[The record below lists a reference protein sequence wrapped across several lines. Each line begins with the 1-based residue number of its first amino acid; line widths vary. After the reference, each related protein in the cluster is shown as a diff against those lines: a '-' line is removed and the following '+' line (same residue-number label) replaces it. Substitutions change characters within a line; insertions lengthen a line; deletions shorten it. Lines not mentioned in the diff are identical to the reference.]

1 MDIKTVIAYQ
11 YKKIVLIA
19 LLIVVGF
26 GFYKVY
32 SSFFEKVNQIWQMKI
47 GYDYANL
54 IALAEQKLKN
64 AQFQVEWSCSDFSL
78 EDRHNESESC
88 KQAKKELAKA
98 KEEYE
103 KLQAEK
109 EKLFKI
115 ESQEGIFVRTIERD
129 FSTFKIKISSGLT
142 EVLCKLQS
150 GYRITYF
157 KCKTTFRLYFQRPG
171 AVKKK

>member
-19 LLIVVGF
+19 LLVVVGF

-54 IALAEQKLKN
+54 IALVEQKLKN
-64 AQFQVEWSCSDFSL
+64 AQFQVEFSCFDFSL
-78 EDRHNESESC
+78 EDKTDESESC

-98 KEEYE
+98 KEEYA

-115 ESQEGIFVRTIERD
+115 EKQVKSYYDAVLIAAQQTPLPFTLLVITLVSFIIIVGLI
-129 FSTFKIKISSGLT
+129 IKEFLPS
-142 EVLCKLQS
+142 KH
-150 GYRITYF
+150 
-157 KCKTTFRLYFQRPG
+157 
-171 AVKKK
+171 

>member
-32 SSFFEKVNQIWQMKI
+32 SSFFERVNQIWQMKI

-64 AQFQVEWSCSDFSL
+64 AQFQVEWNCSDVSM
-78 EDRHNESESC
+78 EDNPKESDTC

-98 KEEYE
+98 REEYE
-103 KLQAEK
+103 KIQSQK

-115 ESQEGIFVRTIERD
+115 EKQVKNYYDAVLLAAQQTPLPFTLLVITLVSFIIIVGLL
-129 FSTFKIKISSGLT
+129 IKEFLPS
-142 EVLCKLQS
+142 K
-150 GYRITYF
+150 R
-157 KCKTTFRLYFQRPG
+157 
-171 AVKKK
+171 

>member
-1 MDIKTVIAYQ
+1 MDIKTVIVYQ

-19 LLIVVGF
+19 LLVVVGF

-32 SSFFEKVNQIWQMKI
+32 SSFFERVNQIWQMKM

-64 AQFQVEWSCSDFSL
+64 AQFQVEWSCSDVSM
-78 EDRHNESESC
+78 EDNPKESDSC

-98 KEEYE
+98 REEYE
-103 KLQAEK
+103 KIQSQK

-115 ESQEGIFVRTIERD
+115 EKQVKNYYDAVLLAAQQTPLPFTLLVITLVSFIIIVGLL
-129 FSTFKIKISSGLT
+129 IKEFLPSKG
-142 EVLCKLQS
+142 
-150 GYRITYF
+150 GR
-157 KCKTTFRLYFQRPG
+157 
-171 AVKKK
+171 

>member
-19 LLIVVGF
+19 LLVVVGF

-32 SSFFEKVNQIWQMKI
+32 SSFFERVNQIWQMKI

-64 AQFQVEWSCSDFSL
+64 AQFQVEWSCSDISM
-78 EDRHNESESC
+78 EDNPKESDNC

-98 KEEYE
+98 REEYE
-103 KLQAEK
+103 KIQSQK

-115 ESQEGIFVRTIERD
+115 ESQVKSYYDAVLLAAQQTPLPFTLLVITLVSFIIIVGLL
-129 FSTFKIKISSGLT
+129 IKEFLPSRG
-142 EVLCKLQS
+142 
-150 GYRITYF
+150 GR
-157 KCKTTFRLYFQRPG
+157 
-171 AVKKK
+171 

>member
-19 LLIVVGF
+19 LLVVVGF

-32 SSFFEKVNQIWQMKI
+32 SSFFERVNQIWQMKI

-64 AQFQVEWSCSDFSL
+64 AQFQVEWSCSDISM
-78 EDRHNESESC
+78 EDNPANC

-98 KEEYE
+98 REEYE
-103 KLQAEK
+103 KIQSQK

-115 ESQEGIFVRTIERD
+115 ESQVKSYYDAVLLAAQQTPLPFILLVITLVSFIIIVGLL
-129 FSTFKIKISSGLT
+129 IKEFLPSRG
-142 EVLCKLQS
+142 
-150 GYRITYF
+150 GR
-157 KCKTTFRLYFQRPG
+157 
-171 AVKKK
+171 

>member
-1 MDIKTVIAYQ
+1 MDIKTVIVYQ

-19 LLIVVGF
+19 LLVVVGF

-32 SSFFEKVNQIWQMKI
+32 SSFFERVNQIWQMKI

-64 AQFQVEWSCSDFSL
+64 AQFQVEWNCSDVSM
-78 EDRHNESESC
+78 EDNPKESDTC

-98 KEEYE
+98 REEYE
-103 KLQAEK
+103 KIQSQK

-115 ESQEGIFVRTIERD
+115 EKQVKNYYDAVLLAAQQTPLPFTLLVITLVSFIIIVGLL
-129 FSTFKIKISSGLT
+129 IKEFLPSKG
-142 EVLCKLQS
+142 
-150 GYRITYF
+150 GR
-157 KCKTTFRLYFQRPG
+157 
-171 AVKKK
+171 

>member
-19 LLIVVGF
+19 LLVVVGF

-32 SSFFEKVNQIWQMKI
+32 SSFFERVNQIWQMKI

-64 AQFQVEWSCSDFSL
+64 AQFQVEWNCSDVSM
-78 EDRHNESESC
+78 EDNPKESDSC

-98 KEEYE
+98 REEYE
-103 KLQAEK
+103 KIQAQK

-115 ESQEGIFVRTIERD
+115 EKQVKNYYDAVLLAAQQTPLPFTLLVITLVSFIIIVGLL
-129 FSTFKIKISSGLT
+129 IKEFLPS
-142 EVLCKLQS
+142 K
-150 GYRITYF
+150 R
-157 KCKTTFRLYFQRPG
+157 
-171 AVKKK
+171 

>member
-19 LLIVVGF
+19 LLVVVGF

-78 EDRHNESESC
+78 EGKNEESESC

-98 KEEYE
+98 KEEYV

-115 ESQEGIFVRTIERD
+115 EGQVKSYYDAVLMAAQQTPLPFTLLVITLVSFIIIVGLI
-129 FSTFKIKISSGLT
+129 IKEFLPSKRQGG
-142 EVLCKLQS
+142 K
-150 GYRITYF
+150 
-157 KCKTTFRLYFQRPG
+157 
-171 AVKKK
+171 VK

>member
-19 LLIVVGF
+19 LLVVVGF

-78 EDRHNESESC
+78 EDKHTESESC
-88 KQAKKELAKA
+88 RQAKKELAKA
-98 KEEYE
+98 KEEYA

-109 EKLFKI
+109 DKLFKI
-115 ESQEGIFVRTIERD
+115 ENQVKSYYDAVLLAAQQTPLPFTLLVITLVSFIIIVGLI
-129 FSTFKIKISSGLT
+129 IKEFLPS
-142 EVLCKLQS
+142 K
-150 GYRITYF
+150 R
-157 KCKTTFRLYFQRPG
+157 
-171 AVKKK
+171 

>member
-19 LLIVVGF
+19 LLVVVGF

-32 SSFFEKVNQIWQMKI
+32 SSFFERVNQIWQMKI

-64 AQFQVEWSCSDFSL
+64 AQFQVEWNCSDISMK
-78 EDRHNESESC
+78 DNQKESDNC
-88 KQAKKELAKA
+88 KQAKKELAKVR
-98 KEEYE
+98 EEYE
-103 KLQAEK
+103 KIQSEK

-115 ESQEGIFVRTIERD
+115 ESQVKSYYDAVLIAAQQTPLPFTLLVITLLSFVIIVGLL
-129 FSTFKIKISSGLT
+129 IKEFLPSRG
-142 EVLCKLQS
+142 
-150 GYRITYF
+150 GR
-157 KCKTTFRLYFQRPG
+157 
-171 AVKKK
+171 

>member
-1 MDIKTVIAYQ
+1 IKTVIVYQ

-19 LLIVVGF
+19 LLVVVGF

-32 SSFFEKVNQIWQMKI
+32 SSFFERVNQIWQMKM

-64 AQFQVEWSCSDFSL
+64 AQFQVEWSCSDVSM
-78 EDRHNESESC
+78 EDNPKESDSC

-98 KEEYE
+98 REEYE
-103 KLQAEK
+103 KIQSQK

-115 ESQEGIFVRTIERD
+115 EKQVKNYYDAVLLAAQQTPLPFTLLVITLVSFIIIVGLL
-129 FSTFKIKISSGLT
+129 IKEFLPSKG
-142 EVLCKLQS
+142 
-150 GYRITYF
+150 GR
-157 KCKTTFRLYFQRPG
+157 
-171 AVKKK
+171 

>member
-32 SSFFEKVNQIWQMKI
+32 SSFFERVNQIWQMKI

-64 AQFQVEWSCSDFSL
+64 AQFQVEWNCSDVSM
-78 EDRHNESESC
+78 EDNPKESDTC

-98 KEEYE
+98 REEYE
-103 KLQAEK
+103 KIQSQK

-115 ESQEGIFVRTIERD
+115 EKQVKNYYDAVLLAAQQTPLPFTLLVITLVSFIIIVGLL
-129 FSTFKIKISSGLT
+129 IKEFLPSRG
-142 EVLCKLQS
+142 
-150 GYRITYF
+150 GR
-157 KCKTTFRLYFQRPG
+157 
-171 AVKKK
+171 

>member
-19 LLIVVGF
+19 LLVVVGF

-32 SSFFEKVNQIWQMKI
+32 SSFFERVNQIWQMKI

-64 AQFQVEWSCSDFSL
+64 AQFQVEWSCSDISM
-78 EDRHNESESC
+78 EDNQKESDNC
-88 KQAKKELAKA
+88 KQAKKELAKVR
-98 KEEYE
+98 EEYE
-103 KLQAEK
+103 KIQSEK

-115 ESQEGIFVRTIERD
+115 ENQVKSYYDAVLLAAQQTPLPFTLLVITLVSFIIIVGLL
-129 FSTFKIKISSGLT
+129 IKEFLPSRG
-142 EVLCKLQS
+142 
-150 GYRITYF
+150 GR
-157 KCKTTFRLYFQRPG
+157 
-171 AVKKK
+171 